1 MWRLR
6 RTIVSTMSELVAG
19 HVKGSKILHDSGFV
33 LPRLIRSLANEIE
46 YYYAHPQDSE
56 QRYPSPNSSLIVS
69 IVLSKS
75 CVRLLH
81 AIIMRHSP
89 DTLSHFLSPFPG
101 AQQAHNVAMTRLSFG
116 GESEGVFMDV
126 ADMARDLLEAAVSP
140 EEGDGIWSLFQW
152 GEDMQ
157 DNDEEE
163 DMAFMDLP

>member
-1 MWRLR
+1 
-6 RTIVSTMSELVAG
+6 MSELVAG
-19 HVKGSKILHDSGFV
+19 HVKGSKILHDAGFV

-46 YYYAHPQDSE
+46 YYYAHPQGSE
-56 QRYPSPNSSLIVS
+56 QRYLLLNSALIFS
-69 IVLSKS
+69 IILSKS

-89 DTLSHFLSPFPG
+89 DTLSHFLSPYPG

-116 GESEGVFMDV
+116 GESEAVFVDI

-152 GEDMQ
+152 EDNEM
-157 DNDEEE
+157 E
-163 DMAFMDLP
+163 DIGDVDDVAENMSEFMD